1 MNWIIV
7 SKHISVKFD
16 KNSHFSSMRIW
27 PKKKLF
33 LYIYIFKNVYEIF
46 ISFCRLVDSKANWQ
60 KLDEPKYQNCKWTL
74 WKKKK
79 KTVEYIASAAIKNI
93 YICGVVEMLRDLC
106 STSNWCCT
114 FLSWTQMD
122 MIKKTCITFCQVISP
137 SDRKKNTRKSCTL
150 LYLTNAFIFVVAKQ
164 MDERRKK
171 KKRHETNMTV
181 HL

>member
-1 MNWIIV
+1 MKFSFHFAAWSIQKQIGKNWT
-7 SKHISVKFD
+7 
-16 KNSHFSSMRIW
+16 NRNTRIANG
-27 PKKKLF
+27 
-33 LYIYIFKNVYEIF
+33 LYE
-46 ISFCRLVDSKANWQ
+46 RR
-60 KLDEPKYQNCKWTL
+60 
-74 WKKKK
+74 KK